1 MQVLF
6 PKINHLFGTFVFMI
20 RPYYASKIS
29 GEMMHAVSIENNICY
44 DCMMM
49 DFRVMSVKL

>member
-6 PKINHLFGTFVFMI
+6 PKINHLFGTFVLMI

-44 DCMMM
+44 ECMM